1 MLMSQSKVTVGSV
14 GYWGLM
20 RLAQFVII
28 CVGILFLIAEGR
40 PFPWQLVVILVLWFL
55 FAAYLDSCIYGFADE
70 DGLHFRRY
78 VSMQFVPW
86 TKIGRVSWF
95 GKNVLSLHL
104 RAGNI
109 LRREMNANSSSS
121 RSIFLNVEEEPELV
135 RWLLVAKPSA
145 ADGIELRPWGTETV
159 ASRKMQAVLKILIP
173 AISAAIL
180 IWFLVTVYSARG

>member
-1 MLMSQSKVTVGSV
+1 MLMRQSKVTVGSV

-78 VSMQFVPW
+78 VSIQFVPW
-86 TKIGRVSWF
+86 TKISRMSWF
-95 GKNVLSLHL
+95 SKNILSSHLSALNVLL
-104 RAGNI
+104 RQ
-109 LRREMNANSSSS
+109 LNANSSSS
-121 RSIFLNVEEEPELV
+121 RSIFLNVDAEPELAS
-135 RWLLVAKPSA
+135 WLLV
-145 ADGIELRPWGTETV
+145 
-159 ASRKMQAVLKILIP
+159 
-173 AISAAIL
+173 
-180 IWFLVTVYSARG
+180 

>member
-1 MLMSQSKVTVGSV
+1 MSQSKVTVGSV

-20 RLAQFVII
+20 RIAQFVII

-86 TKIGRVSWF
+86 TKICRVSWF